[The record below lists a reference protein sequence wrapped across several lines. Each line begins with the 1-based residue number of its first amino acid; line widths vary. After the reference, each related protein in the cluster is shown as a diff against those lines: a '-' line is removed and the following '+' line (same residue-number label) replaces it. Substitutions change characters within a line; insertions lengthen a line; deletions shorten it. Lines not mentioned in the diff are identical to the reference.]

1 MKSLSTMDKL
11 SFYLK
16 FNICKL
22 VIITNQINRLKNK
35 NHMSFLIDTVKAFDK
50 IQHILVI
57 NVSES
62 MGL

>member
-1 MKSLSTMDKL
+1 MDKL

-16 FNICKL
+16 FNICKS
-22 VIITNQINRLKNK
+22 VIITNQINGLKNK
-35 NHMSFLIDTVKAFDK
+35 NHMSFLIDIVKAFDK
-50 IQHILVI
+50 IQHTLVI

>member
-1 MKSLSTMDKL
+1 MDKL

-16 FNICKL
+16 FNICKS
-22 VIITNQINRLKNK
+22 VIITNQINGLKNK
-35 NHMSFLIDTVKAFDK
+35 NHMSFLIGIVKAFDK
-50 IQHILVI
+50 IQHTLVI